1 MQGFEIV
8 LLTIGVVFAVVLI
21 ALVVKAV
28 LWTGRDAR
36 QRGFRPLWL
45 LQLLVVLDFP
55 WPFLIYYLVTR
66 NLDRAQKAA

>member
-8 LLTIGVVFAVVLI
+8 LLTIGVVFAVALIVLI
-21 ALVVKAV
+21 VKAV

-36 QRGFRPLWL
+36 QRGFRPVWL

-55 WPFLIYYLVTR
+55 WPFLIYYLVSR
-66 NLDRAQKAA
+66 NLDRSAEPV

>member
-8 LLTIGVVFAVVLI
+8 LLAIGVVLAVALIVLI
-21 ALVVKAV
+21 VKAV

-36 QRGFRPLWL
+36 QRGFRPVWL

-55 WPFLIYYLVTR
+55 WPFLIYFLVSR
-66 NLDRAQKAA
+66 NLDRSAKPV